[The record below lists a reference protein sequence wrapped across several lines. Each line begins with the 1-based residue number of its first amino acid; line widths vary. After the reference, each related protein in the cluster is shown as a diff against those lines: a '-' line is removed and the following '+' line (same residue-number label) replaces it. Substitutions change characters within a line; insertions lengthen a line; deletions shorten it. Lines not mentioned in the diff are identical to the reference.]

1 MSVDR
6 GVDKEDMVHIHTGI
20 LLSHKRD
27 EIRTSAATLM
37 DLEIIMLGEVRQW
50 DINIICY
57 HLYVES

>member
-27 EIRTSAATLM
+27 EIRTFAATLM
-37 DLEIIMLGEVRQW
+37 DLEIIMLGEVRQ
-50 DINIICY
+50 
-57 HLYVES
+57 